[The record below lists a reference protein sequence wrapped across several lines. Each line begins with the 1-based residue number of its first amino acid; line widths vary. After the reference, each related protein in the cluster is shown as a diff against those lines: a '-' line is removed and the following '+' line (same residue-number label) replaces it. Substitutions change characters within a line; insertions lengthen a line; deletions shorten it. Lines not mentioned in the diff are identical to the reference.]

1 MSHIS
6 PLHLCTT
13 LGRCR
18 CWRTSRDG
26 PLLNGAVA
34 AVIATW
40 LNYICPHKPL
50 QHRNQIHSAGLLSA
64 LWLVSRGSSLQ
75 RSCTKL
81 KYPLYGKIIPMHRQ
95 WEMAENQNIGWK
107 ETLDGIICH
116 LVLLYN
122 IQVMMGF
129 PLHRLVQCSGLLFF
143 LIVKSPSWRLSESET
158 NTIKSWRTFMFLSQT
173 RHGSSN

>member
-1 MSHIS
+1 ME
-6 PLHLCTT
+6 
-13 LGRCR
+13 
-18 CWRTSRDG
+18 
-26 PLLNGAVA
+26 LLL

-40 LNYICPHKPL
+40 LNYICPHTPL
-50 QHRNQIHSAGLLSA
+50 QHGNQIHSAGLLSA
-64 LWLVSRGSSLQ
+64 LWLLSRGSSLQ

-81 KYPLYGKIIPMHRQ
+81 KYPLYVKMIPMHRQ
-95 WEMAENQNIGWK
+95 WEMAENQSIGWE
-107 ETLDGIICH
+107 ETWDFCWHTFTNGIICH

-129 PLHRLVQCSGLLFF
+129 SRTQASPVFRITIL

-158 NTIKSWRTFMFLSQT
+158 NTIKSWRTFMFPSQT